1 MNRDCLNLQ
10 ILNPEI
16 SSLKKKKI
24 KTWFKKQDTK
34 KFDWKELLKVAGEDY
49 GYVNVKW
56 DEKTKINK
64 VMFQPKVEKSS
75 ISQKIEQL
83 RNQRSGNVAKKEEKR
98 NEPNQFQNLNP
109 IQKKEFI
116 WKIYRDLE
124 KEMEKQKDSLTPPP
138 PDSIETENGDAEAIS
153 QNMTSND
160 ILKTILPNPDMVQK
174 NKEMYRILLTSLPHE
189 NPFRFYLQLCF
200 EYL

>member
-83 RNQRSGNVAKKEEKR
+83 RNQRSGNVVKKEEKR

-174 NKEMYRILLTSLPHE
+174 NKEMYRILLTSLPQE

-200 EYL
+200 KYL